1 MHGAPLPRCASG
13 VRALARV
20 LAPRSRS
27 GSALRVFATGG
38 ALRYC
43 PLRYVRRPSPAH
55 EDRQAPA
62 LLLARPRSAPCPQ
75 LALPRFSREQAAGS
89 APRPHPRHQA
99 PTVSIPCAPL
109 RAGLAAHA
117 RTIASL
123 RSARLA
129 VPTFAR
135 YSQAR
140 YPPRV
145 DRASMPRNLT
155 RAASQLAENRCE
167 GFHRPALALPASGGT
182 LRASLA
188 RLRGPRPR

>member
-1 MHGAPLPRCASG
+1 MHGARSLGVHPGCAHWRASWRHAR
-13 VRALARV
+13 VRAPPLTSSLPGARSAT
-20 LAPRSRS
+20 APCAACAEP
-27 GSALRVFATGG
+27 SA
-38 ALRYC
+38 
-43 PLRYVRRPSPAH
+43 AH
-55 EDRQAPA
+55 EDHQRSA
-62 LLLARPRSAPCPQ
+62 LLLARPHGAPCPR
-75 LALPRFSREQAAGS
+75 LAPSRSSREQAAGS